1 MSVSQLMIASSCAQT
16 LRVATIAA
24 ALRDSF
30 STVITKH
37 VMVCIVNVPS
47 LLLMKKISFS
57 S

>member
-1 MSVSQLMIASSCAQT
+1 MSASQLMIASSCAQT

-47 LLLMKKISFS
+47 DIAYEKISFS